1 MSFPQVKV
9 NVANGNLMQSVAVLD
24 SVPALMLTVST
35 EELVAKT
42 QEVYSLADAESK
54 GYTAEAEP
62 FAHHLIEE
70 YYNELGGN
78 QRLFIFGTAASMTM
92 AEALTATEANGVSK
106 LLRDGRGDINLIA
119 IARKPQTGYQ
129 PGTAFLDSDVSVA
142 VTACKTVGEA
152 MQTANT
158 PVRFIIEGRVANA
171 GKTNDYKPTDATNG
185 YACVLLGGTSPDGS
199 AAVSVLLARAC
210 KYGSHIKVGNGQNGV
225 LSVQQVYIGVDKY
238 EDRVDMETLHD
249 AGFLT
254 FMHRPGSAG
263 YYFGRDN
270 MCSKDD
276 FRILVHGRVIDK
288 AQRIAAATYA
298 PYIETG
304 ITMNADG
311 TVNATEAADIENTLE
326 QAVLAAMGDQISQ
339 VRVYV
344 DLNQDIINTST
355 INIQLRIMPLGYLTW
370 ITVSLGLAATL

>member
-62 FAHHLIEE
+62 FAHRLIGE

-92 AEALTATEANGVSK
+92 AEALTSTEANGISK

-119 IARKPQTGYQ
+119 IARKPQSGYQ
-129 PGTAFLDSDVSVA
+129 PGTAFLDSDVPAA

-171 GKTNDYKPTDATNG
+171 GKTNDYKPQDATNG

-225 LSVQQVYIGVDKY
+225 LSVQQVYVGADKY

-311 TVNATEAADIENTLE
+311 TINATEAADIEDTLE
-326 QAVLAAMGDQISQ
+326 QAILASMGDQISQ
-339 VRVYV
+339 AGVYV

>member
-24 SVPALMLTVST
+24 AVPALMLTVST
-35 EELVAKT
+35 ESLVAKT

-62 FAHHLIEE
+62 FAHRLIEE
-70 YYNELGGN
+70 YYNELGGS
-78 QRLFIFGTAASMTM
+78 QRLFLFGTAASMTM
-92 AEALTATEANGVSK
+92 AEALTSAEANGVSK
-106 LLRDGRGDINLIA
+106 LLRDGRGDINLVA
-119 IARKPQTGYQ
+119 IARKPQSDYQ
-129 PGTAFLDSDVSVA
+129 PGTAFLDSDVPAA

-171 GKTNDYKPTDATNG
+171 GKTNDYTPQDATNG

-225 LSVQQVYIGVDKY
+225 LSVQQVYIGADKY
-238 EDRVDMETLHD
+238 EDRVDMETLHN

-311 TVNATEAADIENTLE
+311 TINATEAADIENTLE
-326 QAVLAAMGDQISQ
+326 QAILASMGDQISQ
-339 VRVYV
+339 AGVYV

>member
-129 PGTAFLDSDVSVA
+129 PGTAFLDSDVPVA

-185 YACVLLGGTSPDGS
+185 YAAVLLGGTAPDGS
-199 AAVSVLLARAC
+199 AAVSVLLARATQ
-210 KYGSHIKVGNGQNGV
+210 YGAHVKVGNGQNGA
-225 LSVQQVYIGVDKY
+225 LTVQQVYIGTDKY
-238 EDRVDMETLHD
+238 EDRVDTETLHD

-254 FMHRPGSAG
+254 FMHRPGAAG

-270 MCSKDD
+270 MCSNDD
-276 FRILVHGRVIDK
+276 FAILVHGRVIDK

-304 ITMNADG
+304 ITMNDDG
-311 TVNATEAADIENTLE
+311 TINATEAADIENTLE
-326 QAVLAAMGDQISQ
+326 QAILAAMGEQIS
-339 VRVYV
+339 RVSVHV

>member
-92 AEALTATEANGVSK
+92 AEALTATEANGISK

-225 LSVQQVYIGVDKY
+225 LSVQQVYIGADKY

-339 VRVYV
+339 VKVYV

>member
-9 NVANGNLMQSVAVLD
+9 QVSNGNLMQSVAVLD
-24 SVPALMLTVST
+24 AVPALMLTVST
-35 EELVAKT
+35 DDLVAKT
-42 QEVYSLADAESK
+42 QEIYSLADAESK

-70 YYNELGGN
+70 YYNELGGK
-78 QRLFIFGTAASMTM
+78 QRLFVFGTAATMTM
-92 AEALTATEANGVSK
+92 AEALTLSEANGVSK
-106 LLRDGRGDINLIA
+106 LLRERLGDINLVA
-119 IARKPQTGYQ
+119 VARNPQSDYDAGS
-129 PGTAFLDSDVSVA
+129 AFLDADVPAA
-142 VTACKTVGEA
+142 VTACKTVGES
-152 MQTANT
+152 MQAQNT

-171 GKTNDYKPTDATNG
+171 AQTNTYKPQEATNG
-185 YACVLLGGTSPDGS
+185 YACVLLGGTSADGS

-210 KYGSHIKVGNGQNGV
+210 KYGSHVKVGNGQNGV
-225 LSVQQVYIGVDKY
+225 LSVSQIYIGTDKY
-238 EDRVDMETLHD
+238 EDRVDTETLHD
-249 AGFLT
+249 AGYLT

-276 FRILVHGRVIDK
+276 FCILVHGRVIDK
-288 AQRIAAATYA
+288 AQRLAAATYA

-304 ITMNADG
+304 IKMNDDG
-311 TVNATEAADIENTLE
+311 TINATEAADIENTLE
-326 QAVLAAMGDQISQ
+326 QAILASMSDQISK
-339 VRVYV
+339 VKVYV

-355 INIQLRIMPLGYLTW
+355 ITIQLSIMPLGYLTW

>member
-1 MSFPQVKV
+1 MKRTCLFLILLFLAACRTPQTLQTDTVREVRIVERDTLITIAPDSATIRALLDCDSTNQVILRRLETRNGTRIAASATLLSPSFEGG
-9 NVANGNLMQSVAVLD
+9 ARGGLLSIICHED
-24 SVPALMLTVST
+24 SLSR
-35 EELVAKT
+35 
-42 QEVYSLADAESK
+42 
-54 GYTAEAEP
+54 
-62 FAHHLIEE
+62 
-70 YYNELGGN
+70 ELGGN

-129 PGTAFLDSDVSVA
+129 PGTAFLDSDVPVA
-142 VTACKTVGEA
+142 VTACKTIGEA

-171 GKTNDYKPTDATNG
+171 GKTNDYKPQDATNG

-225 LSVQQVYIGVDKY
+225 LSVQQVYIGADKY

-254 FMHRPGSAG
+254 
-263 YYFGRDN
+263 
-270 MCSKDD
+270 
-276 FRILVHGRVIDK
+276 
-288 AQRIAAATYA
+288 ATA
-298 PYIETG
+298 
-304 ITMNADG
+304 
-311 TVNATEAADIENTLE
+311 
-326 QAVLAAMGDQISQ
+326 
-339 VRVYV
+339 
-344 DLNQDIINTST
+344 
-355 INIQLRIMPLGYLTW
+355 
-370 ITVSLGLAATL
+370 

>member
-129 PGTAFLDSDVSVA
+129 PGTAFLDSDVPVA

-171 GKTNDYKPTDATNG
+171 GKTNDYKPQDATNG

-210 KYGSHIKVGNGQNGV
+210 KYGSHIKVGNGQNGA
-225 LSVQQVYIGVDKY
+225 LSVQQVYIGADKY

>member
-1 MSFPQVKV
+1 MPPSGIR
-9 NVANGNLMQSVAVLD
+9 ATS
-24 SVPALMLTVST
+24 ALRR
-35 EELVAKT
+35 
-42 QEVYSLADAESK
+42 DAESK

-62 FAHHLIEE
+62 FAHHLSEE

-106 LLRDGRGDINLIA
+106 LLRDRRGDINLIA

-129 PGTAFLDSDVSVA
+129 PGTAFLDSDVPVA

-171 GKTNDYKPTDATNG
+171 GKTNDYKPIDATNG

-225 LSVQQVYIGVDKY
+225 LSVQQVYIGADKY

-254 FMHRPGSAG
+254 TDGVNRRF
-263 YYFGRDN
+263 
-270 MCSKDD
+270 
-276 FRILVHGRVIDK
+276 
-288 AQRIAAATYA
+288 ATA
-298 PYIETG
+298 
-304 ITMNADG
+304 
-311 TVNATEAADIENTLE
+311 
-326 QAVLAAMGDQISQ
+326 
-339 VRVYV
+339 
-344 DLNQDIINTST
+344 
-355 INIQLRIMPLGYLTW
+355 
-370 ITVSLGLAATL
+370 

>member
-24 SVPALMLTVST
+24 AVPALMLTVST
-35 EELVAKT
+35 ESLVAKT

-62 FAHHLIEE
+62 FAHRLIEE
-70 YYNELGGN
+70 YYNELGGS
-78 QRLFIFGTAASMTM
+78 QRLFLFGTAASMTM
-92 AEALTATEANGVSK
+92 AEALTSAEANGVSK
-106 LLRDGRGDINLIA
+106 LLRDGRGYINLVA
-119 IARKPQTGYQ
+119 IARKPQSDYQ
-129 PGTAFLDSDVSVA
+129 PGTAFLDSDVPAA

-171 GKTNDYKPTDATNG
+171 GKTNDYKPQDATNG

-199 AAVSVLLARAC
+199 AAVSVLMARAC

-225 LSVQQVYIGVDKY
+225 LSVQQIYVGADKY

-276 FRILVHGRVIDK
+276 FRILVHGRIIDK

-304 ITMNADG
+304 ITMNSDG
-311 TVNATEAADIENTLE
+311 TINATEATDIENTLE
-326 QAVLAAMGDQISQ
+326 QAILSSMGDQISQ
-339 VRVYV
+339 VSVYV

>member
-129 PGTAFLDSDVSVA
+129 PGTAFLDSDVPVA
-142 VTACKTVGEA
+142 LTACKTVGEA

-171 GKTNDYKPTDATNG
+171 GKTSDYKLQDATNG

-225 LSVQQVYIGVDKY
+225 LSVQQVYIGADKY

>member
-129 PGTAFLDSDVSVA
+129 QGTAFLDSDVSVA

-225 LSVQQVYIGVDKY
+225 LSVQQVYIGADKY

-339 VRVYV
+339 VKVYV

>member
-54 GYTAEAEP
+54 GYTAEAES

-92 AEALTATEANGVSK
+92 AEALTSTEANGVSK

-119 IARKPQTGYQ
+119 IARKPQSGYQ
-129 PGTAFLDSDVSVA
+129 PGTAFLDSDVSAA

-171 GKTNDYKPTDATNG
+171 GKTNDYKPQDATNG

-225 LSVQQVYIGVDKY
+225 LSVQQIYVGADKY

-276 FRILVHGRVIDK
+276 FHILVHGRIIDK

-304 ITMNADG
+304 ITMNSDG
-311 TVNATEAADIENTLE
+311 TINATEAADIENTLE

-339 VRVYV
+339 VSVYV

>member
-129 PGTAFLDSDVSVA
+129 PGTAFLDSDVPAA

-171 GKTNDYKPTDATNG
+171 GKTNDYKPQDATNG

-225 LSVQQVYIGVDKY
+225 LSVQQVYIGADKY

-254 FMHRPGSAG
+254 
-263 YYFGRDN
+263 
-270 MCSKDD
+270 
-276 FRILVHGRVIDK
+276 
-288 AQRIAAATYA
+288 ATA
-298 PYIETG
+298 
-304 ITMNADG
+304 
-311 TVNATEAADIENTLE
+311 
-326 QAVLAAMGDQISQ
+326 
-339 VRVYV
+339 
-344 DLNQDIINTST
+344 
-355 INIQLRIMPLGYLTW
+355 
-370 ITVSLGLAATL
+370 

>member
-42 QEVYSLADAESK
+42 QKVYSLADAESK

-129 PGTAFLDSDVSVA
+129 PGTAFLDSDVPVA

-171 GKTNDYKPTDATNG
+171 GKTNDYKPQDATNG

-225 LSVQQVYIGVDKY
+225 LSVQQVYIGADKY

-276 FRILVHGRVIDK
+276 FRILVHGRIIDK

>member
-24 SVPALMLTVST
+24 AVPALMLTVST
-35 EELVAKT
+35 ESLVAKT

-62 FAHHLIEE
+62 FAHRLIGE
-70 YYNELGGN
+70 YYNELGGS

-92 AEALTATEANGVSK
+92 AEALTSTEANGVSK

-119 IARKPQTGYQ
+119 IARKPQSGYQ
-129 PGTAFLDSDVSVA
+129 PGTAFLDSDVPAA
-142 VTACKTVGEA
+142 VTACKTVGET

-171 GKTNDYKPTDATNG
+171 GKTNDYKPQDATNG

-225 LSVQQVYIGVDKY
+225 LSVQQIYIGADKY

-276 FRILVHGRVIDK
+276 FRILVHGRIIDK

-304 ITMNADG
+304 ITMNSDG
-311 TVNATEAADIENTLE
+311 TINATEAADIENTLE

-339 VRVYV
+339 VSVYV

>member
-42 QEVYSLADAESK
+42 QEVYSLTDAESK

-142 VTACKTVGEA
+142 VTACRTVGEA

-171 GKTNDYKPTDATNG
+171 GKTNDYKPQDATNG

-225 LSVQQVYIGVDKY
+225 LSVQQVYIGADKY

>member
-24 SVPALMLTVST
+24 AVPALMLTVST
-35 EELVAKT
+35 ESLVAKT

-54 GYTAEAEP
+54 GYIAEAEP

-92 AEALTATEANGVSK
+92 AEALTSTEANGVSK
-106 LLRDGRGDINLIA
+106 LLRDGRGDINLVA
-119 IARKPQTGYQ
+119 IARKPQSDYQ
-129 PGTAFLDSDVSVA
+129 PGTAFLDSDVPAA

-171 GKTNDYKPTDATNG
+171 GKTNDYKPQDATNG

-199 AAVSVLLARAC
+199 AAVSVLMARAC

-225 LSVQQVYIGVDKY
+225 LSVQQIYVGADKY

-276 FRILVHGRVIDK
+276 FRILVHGRIIDK

-304 ITMNADG
+304 ITMNSDG
-311 TVNATEAADIENTLE
+311 TINATEATDIENTLE
-326 QAVLAAMGDQISQ
+326 QAILSSMGDQISQ
-339 VRVYV
+339 VSVYV

>member
-92 AEALTATEANGVSK
+92 AEALTATEANGISK

-225 LSVQQVYIGVDKY
+225 LSVQQVYIGADKY

-298 PYIETG
+298 SYIETG

-326 QAVLAAMGDQISQ
+326 QAILAAMGDQISQ
-339 VRVYV
+339 VKVYV

>member
-129 PGTAFLDSDVSVA
+129 PGTAFLDSDVPVA

-210 KYGSHIKVGNGQNGV
+210 KYGSHIKVGNGQNGA
-225 LSVQQVYIGVDKY
+225 LTVQQVYIGTDKY
-238 EDRVDMETLHD
+238 EDRVDTETLHD

-254 FMHRPGSAG
+254 FMHRPGAAG

-270 MCSKDD
+270 MCSNDD
-276 FRILVHGRVIDK
+276 FAILVHGRVIDK

-304 ITMNADG
+304 ITMNDDG
-311 TVNATEAADIENTLE
+311 TINATEAADIENTLE
-326 QAVLAAMGDQISQ
+326 QAILAAMGEQIS
-339 VRVYV
+339 RVSVHV

>member
-129 PGTAFLDSDVSVA
+129 PGTAFLDSDVPVA

-171 GKTNDYKPTDATNG
+171 GKTNDYKPIDATNG

-225 LSVQQVYIGVDKY
+225 LSVQQVYIGADKY

-339 VRVYV
+339 VKVYV

>member
-24 SVPALMLTVST
+24 AVPALMLTVST
-35 EELVAKT
+35 ESLVAKT

-62 FAHHLIEE
+62 FAHRLIEE
-70 YYNELGGN
+70 YYNELGGS
-78 QRLFIFGTAASMTM
+78 QRLFLFGTAASMTM
-92 AEALTATEANGVSK
+92 AEALTSAEANGVSK
-106 LLRDGRGDINLIA
+106 LLRDGHGDINLIA
-119 IARKPQTGYQ
+119 IARKPQSDYQ
-129 PGTAFLDSDVSVA
+129 PGTAFLDSDVPAA

-171 GKTNDYKPTDATNG
+171 GKTNDYKPQDATNG

-199 AAVSVLLARAC
+199 AAVSVLMARAC

-225 LSVQQVYIGVDKY
+225 LSVQQIYVGADKY

-276 FRILVHGRVIDK
+276 FRILVHGRIIDK

-304 ITMNADG
+304 ITMNSDG

-326 QAVLAAMGDQISQ
+326 QAILSSMGDQISQ
-339 VRVYV
+339 VSVYV

-370 ITVSLGLAATL
+370 ITISLGLAATL